1 MNNVKILD
9 DIDELKLLGITLEK
23 GLSVGYSINELI
35 PKCYYLIKNVL
46 LLVDGKTYNKNENL
60 VSLSLRDLSEDV
72 YSPIIVKYKD
82 VLDEL
87 DSLKQKDFN
96 NLETYNESEL
106 YSILNKSVI
115 IFKSLINEYERFI
128 NNTFYDLFNNAKCN

>member
-46 LLVDGKTYNKNENL
+46 LLVDGKNYNKNDNL
-60 VSLSLRDLSEDV
+60 ISLTLNDLSEDV
-72 YSPIIVKYKD
+72 YSPFITKYKD
-82 VLDEL
+82 VIDEL
-87 DSLKQKDFN
+87 DYLKQKDFE
-96 NLETYNESEL
+96 NLDSYNESEL
-106 YSILNKSVI
+106 YSILNKSII

-128 NNTFYDLFNNAKCN
+128 NNTFYDLYNTAKCN

>member
-46 LLVDGKTYNKNENL
+46 LLVDGKNYNKNDNL
-60 VSLSLRDLSEDV
+60 ISLTLNDLSEDV
-72 YSPIIVKYKD
+72 YSPFITKYKD
-82 VLDEL
+82 VIDEL
-87 DSLKQKDFN
+87 DYLKQKDFE
-96 NLETYNESEL
+96 NLDSYNESEL

-128 NNTFYDLFNNAKCN
+128 NNTFYDLYNTAKCN

>member
-46 LLVDGKTYNKNENL
+46 LLVDGKNYNKNENL
-60 VSLSLRDLSEDV
+60 ISLTLNDLSEDV
-72 YSPIIVKYKD
+72 YSPFITKYKD
-82 VLDEL
+82 VIDEL
-87 DSLKQKDFN
+87 DYLKQKDFE
-96 NLETYNESEL
+96 NLDSYNESEL

-128 NNTFYDLFNNAKCN
+128 NNTFYDLYNTAKCN